1 MTNGPKLAETIPSDN
16 DVRFRDFITQQTG
29 SSFSF
34 RPVSVTL
41 VYNLLKKLSTFKA
54 TGMDK
59 ISVKLLKT
67 TAPAIAPSLTEI
79 INILTDSEWKNARV
93 IASFKK
99 GQQTILENYR
109 PISILAVVSKLIER
123 ILYDQI
129 YGYFNQ
135 ENLFSKQQFGF
146 RPCHSTTTTLL
157 NCTNEWY
164 AKIDR
169 GLHQ

>member
-109 PISILAVVSKLIER
+109 PISILAVVSKFMSEFCMTKFMDISIKR
-123 ILYDQI
+123 IFFQ
-129 YGYFNQ
+129 NN
-135 ENLFSKQQFGF
+135 NLALDLAI
-146 RPCHSTTTTLL
+146 LL
-157 NCTNEWY
+157 L
-164 AKIDR
+164 
-169 GLHQ
+169 LHC